1 MDGSPLPDGAGYV
14 CGWRW
19 SGFRSGIDARRFCC
33 RPCMADLRRSIFM
46 VGQDPPYKTAR
57 ADSAAAV
64 MDTARVARNPSPALP
79 HGGGGCGGC
88 FAHLFLSR
96 PVWCAGAYPT
106 NCEGGQCGR
115 LQASAAVRDSARV
128 ARNPSPALPH
138 GGGDI
143 SAAWAQP
150 RMVTAFMISSTPK
163 RWPSCDWMW
172 MAFM

>member
-1 MDGSPLPDGAGYV
+1 MCVVGGGQGLGRALMPDVFVVGHVWPTYGGQFLWWVKTHPANCEGGQ
-14 CGWRW
+14 CGGLQV
-19 SGFRSGIDARRFCC
+19 S
-33 RPCMADLRRSIFM
+33 
-46 VGQDPPYKTAR
+46 
-57 ADSAAAV
+57 AAV

-96 PVWCAGAYPT
+96 AVWCAGAYPT
-106 NCEGGQCGR
+106 NCEGGQCGG

-163 RWPSCDWMW
+163 RWPSCD
-172 MAFM
+172 